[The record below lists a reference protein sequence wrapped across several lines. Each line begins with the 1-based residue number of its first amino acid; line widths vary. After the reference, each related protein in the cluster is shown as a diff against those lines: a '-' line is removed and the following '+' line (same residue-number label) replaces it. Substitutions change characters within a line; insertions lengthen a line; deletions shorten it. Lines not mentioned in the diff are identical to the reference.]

1 MPITAR
7 CWTHSEARQPKKAVA
22 ERRIGSAERSMLSQ
36 WSQTHQSVGPLDQ
49 TDRSPESRQAGE
61 AATVSEVASSTTVEL
76 LQHFHDLLSAHF
88 GDLRDA
94 RTKLEPRSPV
104 FALEHDLTDQD
115 LELLKSAVREAIKSH
130 FLTRYHKTWLPFV
143 VYAAEM
149 GYRYEGDEYWKTF
162 SSLTPR
168 WTSQERSTI
177 RDWFHLFHMQFGG
190 ARPTGAWANQFTI
203 IAWPITHAVLPV
215 DLQRQLA
222 KLLYE
227 FRTGLTS
234 TLLSD
239 PDELGV
245 RLAARAGWYSARFRI
260 FCQNTQLVGQ
270 VAAALL
276 AGGDSESP
284 YLVKSTLDRLIAG
297 LSHERQ
303 VRHWLTSAQHAANRV
318 RASGF
323 SRPPS
328 TGNRSPSSTERLPR
342 ATDPRLFLR
351 LLDGSWYAYA
361 ELPDMTPLSERLPHV
376 YDELRTRRARVNGGR
391 RPVPTGG
398 LVYGGQEV
406 RFDTW
411 PDPTKP
417 FVQLERGTDP
427 VNALIADQAVIS
439 GGPWWLFR
447 QQAGGAAVEVRGRF
461 LRPGIRYVLVGS
473 GDPEPPSVPWCS
485 SAALEVVGAHAWTL
499 DVPDPLPDVDAR
511 ALLEHGLSSL
521 ANVAIRP
528 VGLVASAWDGEG
540 AVESLA
546 GEPAIVGIRS
556 EVVPQRCLVAI
567 DGDPHLV
574 PWPAGESELILSLDS
589 LDVGTHLV
597 AATLIGDENKELT
610 KGDLAITIRDP
621 QVRPENATVG
631 EGIRMLASPARPTLT
646 ELWDERANI
655 TVNGPPDSN
664 AEMVVALLD
673 EGRVELGAV
682 RRKVTLPIDED
693 EWTVIA
699 RGIRSDNAFKA
710 HYDDA
715 QWCVI
720 TVQRDGVGLASLSCE
735 RDFQPLR
742 WRFRKEHDG
751 SYVARLQDQT
761 DGEKTKVEFFD
772 VEQPLAAS
780 TFEQGVDIPLP
791 PRGGLLCAR
800 AEGVTA
806 AVLAPTQ
813 PNRVITLGAVSPH
826 VPYGDRSTAAIMRLA
841 DAHWL
846 WTSADLPADPFAVRQ
861 QQLALGAIV
870 RAISMLL
877 CGSHWASIER
887 QLETADAEWV
897 LDHLDDM
904 EHAIGL
910 SPAHV
915 ALARQ
920 ISLNLYDWSA
930 PETLLP
936 GFAEVIAPTLRES
949 GIVDP
954 SAPRFLLTMAGRL
967 GYITQEWSTQDHD
980 LLLNRIK
987 LSPVLL
993 RAARYAVIGSRA
1005 YAEPDDAQ
1013 RGF

>member
-1 MPITAR
+1 M
-7 CWTHSEARQPKKAVA
+7 
-22 ERRIGSAERSMLSQ
+22 
-36 WSQTHQSVGPLDQ
+36 
-49 TDRSPESRQAGE
+49 
-61 AATVSEVASSTTVEL
+61 SEVASSSTVEL
-76 LQHFHDLLSAHF
+76 LQHFHDMLGVHF

-94 RTKLEPRSPV
+94 RVKLEPTSPV
-104 FALEHDLTDQD
+104 FALEHDLRDQD
-115 LELLKSAVREAIKSH
+115 LELLKSVVREAIKSH
-130 FLTRYHKTWLPFV
+130 LLTHYHKTWLPFV

-149 GYRYEGDEYWKTF
+149 GYRFEGDEYWTTF

-177 RDWFHLFHMQFGG
+177 RDWFYRFHTQFGG

-245 RLAARAGWYSARFRI
+245 RLAARAGWYSSRFRV
-260 FCQNTQLVGQ
+260 FCQNTRLVGQ

-276 AGGDSESP
+276 SGDDGESP

-318 RASGF
+318 RVSG
-323 SRPPS
+323 SSKPPS
-328 TGNRSPSSTERLPR
+328 SGDRSPSNTERLPR

-351 LLDGSWYAYA
+351 RLDVAWYAYA

-376 YDELRTRRARVNGGR
+376 YDELRTKRARVNGGR

-406 RFDTW
+406 RFDNW

-417 FVQLERGTDP
+417 FVQLERGTEP

-439 GGPWWLFR
+439 GGPWWVFR
-447 QQAGGAAVEVRGRF
+447 QQGSGAAVEVKGRF
-461 LRPGIRYVLVGS
+461 LRPGVRYVLVGS
-473 GDPEPPSVPWCS
+473 GDREPPDVPWCTPTTL
-485 SAALEVVGAHAWTL
+485 AVGGANAWRL
-499 DVPDPLPDVDAR
+499 DVPDPLPDADAQ
-511 ALLEHGLSSL
+511 ALLMHGLSSL
-521 ANVAIRP
+521 ATVAIRP

-546 GEPAIVGIRS
+546 GEPAIIGIRA
-556 EVVPQRCLVAI
+556 EVTPQRCLVTI
-567 DGDPHLV
+567 DGDPHFV
-574 PWPAGESELILSLDS
+574 SWPDGKSELVLSLDS
-589 LDVGTHLV
+589 LEVGSHFV
-597 AATLIGDENKELT
+597 AATLIGEEKNELT
-610 KGDLAITIRDP
+610 RGDLVITIRDP

-646 ELWDERANI
+646 ELWDERATL
-655 TVNGPPDSN
+655 TVHGPPDTN
-664 AEMVVALLD
+664 AEMLVALLD
-673 EGRVELGAV
+673 EGRLELGLV
-682 RRKVTLPIDED
+682 RRKVTLPIEVD
-693 EWTVIA
+693 EWTGLA
-699 RGIRSDNAFKA
+699 RGIRSENVFKA

-715 QWCVI
+715 QWCVV
-720 TVQRDGVGLASLSCE
+720 TVQRDGVGMASLSCE

-751 SYVARLQDQT
+751 SYVARLHDQT
-761 DGEKTKVEFFD
+761 DGERTTVELFD
-772 VEQPLAAS
+772 VAQPLAA
-780 TFEQGVDIPLP
+780 TNYEPGMDIPLP
-791 PRGGLLCAR
+791 PRGGLLR
-800 AEGVTA
+800 ATADGVTT

-813 PNRVITLGAVSPH
+813 PNRVFILGSITPH
-826 VPYGDRSTAAIMRLA
+826 VPYGDRSNVGIMRLA
-841 DAHWL
+841 DAHLL
-846 WTSADLPADPFAVRQ
+846 WMSADLPADPFAVSQ
-861 QQLALGAIV
+861 QQLALGAIT
-870 RAISMLL
+870 RATSMLI
-877 CGSHWASIER
+877 CGAHWASIER
-887 QLETADAEWV
+887 KLATADAEWV

-904 EHAIGL
+904 EHAIGV
-910 SPAHV
+910 SQGHIE
-915 ALARQ
+915 LAKR
-920 ISLNLYDWSA
+920 ISLNLYGWSA
-930 PETLLP
+930 PEKLLP
-936 GFAEVIAPTLRES
+936 GFAEVVAPALRES
-949 GIVDP
+949 GVEDP

-967 GYITQEWSTQDHD
+967 GYITQQWAAPDRNF
-980 LLLNRIK
+980 LLDRLK

-1005 YAEPDDAQ
+1005 YAEPDEAQ